1 MKRLDGKVC
10 LITGTGGSMG
20 RASALAFSRQGAKVV
35 GCDVN
40 GEAAEETVR
49 LVREEGGE
57 ITSLHPCDLTSGDA
71 CDALARLAFER
82 YGRIDV
88 LFNNAAMAYFGW
100 FPDLPVEDWNRTIN
114 EELNLVFLLT
124 RRVWPEL
131 VKSRGAIVNMASVSA
146 WQTYKVLPGIAH
158 SAAKG
163 AVVSMTRH
171 LAMEGAP
178 FGIRA
183 NSISPGLIETNQ
195 TRALLSD
202 QDWSRTMLNAIM
214 LHRPGTP
221 EEVASAALFLASD
234 EASFITG
241 ADLRVDGGTT
251 AW

>member
-1 MKRLDGKVC
+1 
-10 LITGTGGSMG
+10 MG
-20 RASALAFSRQGAKVV
+20 RASALAFSREGAKVV

-40 GEAAEETVR
+40 IDAAEETVR
-49 LVREEGGE
+49 LVQAEGGE
-57 ITSLHPCDLTSGDA
+57 MTSLHPCDLTRSDA
-71 CDALARLAFER
+71 CDALTRLAIER
-82 YGRIDV
+82 CGRIDV

-100 FPDLPVEDWNRTIN
+100 FPEMPVEDWNRTIN
-114 EELNLVFLLT
+114 EELHLVFLLT

-131 VKSRGAIVNMASVSA
+131 VKTRGAIVNMASVSA

-171 LAMEGAP
+171 LAMEGAAY
-178 FGIRA
+178 GIRA
-183 NSISPGLIETNQ
+183 NSLSPGLIETNQ
-195 TRALLSD
+195 TRALLTD
-202 QDWSRTMLNAIM
+202 EAWSRSMLDAIM
-214 LHRPGTP
+214 LRRPGAP
-221 EEVASAALFLASD
+221 DEVALAALFLASD

>member
-1 MKRLDGKVC
+1 
-10 LITGTGGSMG
+10 MG
-20 RASALAFSRQGAKVV
+20 RASALAFSREGAKVV

-40 GEAAEETVR
+40 IEAAEETVR
-49 LVREEGGE
+49 LVRAEGGE
-57 ITSLHPCDLTSGDA
+57 MTSLHPCDLTRSDA
-71 CDALARLAFER
+71 CDALARLAVEQ
-82 YGRIDV
+82 YGCIDV

-131 VKSRGAIVNMASVSA
+131 VKTRGAIVNMASVSA
-146 WQTYKVLPGIAH
+146 WQTYRVLPGIAH

-171 LAMEGAP
+171 LAMEGAAC
-178 FGIRA
+178 GIRA

-195 TRALLSD
+195 TQALLGD
-202 QDWSRTMLNAIM
+202 EAWSHTMLDAIM
-214 LHRPGTP
+214 LRRPGTP
-221 EEVASAALFLASD
+221 EEVAMAALFLASD